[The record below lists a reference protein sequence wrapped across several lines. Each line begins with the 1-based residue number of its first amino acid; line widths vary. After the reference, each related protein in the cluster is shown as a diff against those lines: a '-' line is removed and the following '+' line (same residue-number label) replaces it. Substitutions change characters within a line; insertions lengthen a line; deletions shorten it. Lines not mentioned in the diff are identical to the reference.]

1 MKLYNIKKL
10 LYITFIFLLMPFS
23 ISAQSKYEQHV
34 ERYQSAWQKLIPRYT
49 KLQFAGSMGLLSAG
63 IGWDYGKKHQWETD
77 VMLGFVP
84 HYTSKAKAT
93 FTLKQNYMPW
103 KVNLGNNFSMEPLTC
118 GLYVNTV
125 LSGDFWV
132 REPDRYPHG
141 YYNFSTKIR
150 SNIFAGQRFTYNFD
164 MDKVHIAKAVT
175 FFYEIGTSDLYIVS
189 AFGNSYLKPKDYLH
203 LSLGLK
209 LQIL

>member
-1 MKLYNIKKL
+1 
-10 LYITFIFLLMPFS
+10 
-23 ISAQSKYEQHV
+23 
-34 ERYQSAWQKLIPRYT
+34 
-49 KLQFAGSMGLLSAG
+49 
-63 IGWDYGKKHQWETD
+63 
-77 VMLGFVP
+77 
-84 HYTSKAKAT
+84 
-93 FTLKQNYMPW
+93 
-103 KVNLGNNFSMEPLTC
+103 MEPLTC